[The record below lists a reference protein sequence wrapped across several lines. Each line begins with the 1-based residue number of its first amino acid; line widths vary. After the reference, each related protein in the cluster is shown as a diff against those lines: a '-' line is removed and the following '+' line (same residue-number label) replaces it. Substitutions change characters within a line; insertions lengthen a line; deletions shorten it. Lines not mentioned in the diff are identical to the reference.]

1 MLIRILVLCAV
12 TAYYFARS
20 KPINKITQFV
30 KFCCSN
36 FWLVCSYAFAPLGD
50 GDDDEMDEFLAE
62 DDEEDSDVEE
72 FNMEKTKIR
81 LGSGLILRQKN
92 QHFNILVHYYMWKF
106 LVYVY
111 INVHI
116 CMKIYWH
123 FLPNRKSLPMTLR
136 TSFHIFR
143 IHYIYSPNNLLY
155 STGIWRRIKILVKS
169 VR

>member
-30 KFCCSN
+30 KFCCNN

-50 GDDDEMDEFLAE
+50 DDNDEMDEFLAE

-81 LGSGLILRQKN
+81 LGSGLILRQKKTN
-92 QHFNILVHYYMWKF
+92 TLISWCTIACESFLIMFILMYTYVWKYIGISCQIGNHYPWR
-106 LVYVY
+106 YVRRFTFFEY
-111 INVHI
+111 
-116 CMKIYWH
+116 
-123 FLPNRKSLPMTLR
+123 T
-136 TSFHIFR
+136 IFIPR
-143 IHYIYSPNNLLY
+143 ITFCTAQASGDGSRYL
-155 STGIWRRIKILVKS
+155 
-169 VR
+169 